1 MKLSEYAPPISHNS
15 QSQLFQGPG
24 PDLGHNIVM
33 ADILYFSYIIP
44 HSQSLMDTER
54 GLFLMPLVI
63 SDPCLGHLT
72 SDQSEAREPIRGH
85 DGADRPIRSQS

>member
-1 MKLSEYAPPISHNS
+1 
-15 QSQLFQGPG
+15 
-24 PDLGHNIVM
+24 M

-72 SDQSEAREPIRGH
+72 SDQSGAREPIRGH
-85 DGADRPIRSQS
+85 DGAMTDQSEARVSHAIRIIVKLLGLLDNNSNNLT